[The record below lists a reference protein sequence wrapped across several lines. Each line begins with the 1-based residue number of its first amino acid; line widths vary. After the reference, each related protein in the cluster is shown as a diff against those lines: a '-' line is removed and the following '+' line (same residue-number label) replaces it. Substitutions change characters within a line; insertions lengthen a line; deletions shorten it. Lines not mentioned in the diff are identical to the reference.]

1 MKSKLMKN
9 KKYTQTLL
17 YIIVGIFVLAMT
29 FWAFKYFKDKKP
41 VKAAAEKTE
50 EQHATIEVTTTTV
63 KNQPLTEFLTLN
75 GTTKFQKTANIRSNA
90 TGYVLDMGFVVGNF
104 IQKGQLFCRVK
115 TKEQDALKE
124 INLIDTSLR
133 VFNQPLT
140 VVSNAS
146 GILSMLNVHVGDY
159 VAEGDILAVL
169 TEPSSLVI
177 LVNVP
182 YEYHQTIKVGTKC
195 EVKLPDN
202 RIMNLEIGG
211 MTPSVDAVSQA
222 QFYFIRLPNEN
233 LPENLNVIL
242 RFPYKQSGSAK
253 SIPINALQTDE
264 LQKEFWVMRV
274 VDSIAVKTPVT
285 IGLQTNELVE
295 IKSGNV
301 KIGDEI
307 VLQGGYGLAD
317 STSIAIKKD

>member
-1 MKSKLMKN
+1 MKMKN
-9 KKYTQTLL
+9 NALNKYSKILL
-17 YIIVGIFVLAMT
+17 YVVGGMLVLGLSYA
-29 FWAFKYFKDKKP
+29 AFKHFKDKKTAETATEKP
-41 VKAAAEKTE
+41 VENTI
-50 EQHATIEVTTTTV
+50 IEVSTTTV
-63 KNQPLTEFLTLN
+63 KNQSLTEFLTIN
-75 GTTKFQKTANIRSNA
+75 GTTKFQKTANIRSIS
-90 TGYVLDMGFVVGNF
+90 TGYIMDMGFVIGSF

-133 VFNQPLT
+133 IFNQPLT

-146 GILSMLNVHVGDY
+146 GILSTLNVHVGDY

-233 LPENLNVIL
+233 LPENLNVIV

-301 KIGDEI
+301 KIGDII

-317 STSIAIKKD
+317 STAISIKN